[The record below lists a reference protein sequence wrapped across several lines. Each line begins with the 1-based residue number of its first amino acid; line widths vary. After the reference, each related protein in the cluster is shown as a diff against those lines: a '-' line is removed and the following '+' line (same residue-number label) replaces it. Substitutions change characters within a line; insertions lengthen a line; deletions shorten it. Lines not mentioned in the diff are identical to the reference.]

1 MEIPNPVNPFIL
13 KILIQT
19 LLCKNLGWR
28 QPGLP
33 VIPQGANEVA

>member
-19 LLCKNLGWR
+19 NNLLRKLPKCCKN
-28 QPGLP
+28 
-33 VIPQGANEVA
+33 